1 MEFGNSVWGGAWAS
15 PFETITP
22 GDFTAGPD
30 VGSSPPSGLGN
41 PACVH
46 SSLVTGLSIQS
57 LRETEVQPD
66 TEQSPEFES
75 LIPAIRPLLAFGGF
89 VASPILLAVE
99 PSKGRE
105 REDKCRLSSSLS
117 SRPGVLK
124 TRSHRRLRVKT
135 DTCVAQVRNWSPEMG
150 GDLPKVSQFVTSR
163 G

>member
-1 MEFGNSVWGGAWAS
+1 MEFGNSVWDGAWAS

-22 GDFTAGPD
+22 GDFRAGPD

-46 SSLVTGLSIQS
+46 SHLVTGLSIQS

-89 VASPILLAVE
+89 VASPILAVE

-105 REDKCRLSSSLS
+105 REDKRRLSSSLS

-124 TRSHRRLRVKT
+124 TRSQRRLRVKT
-135 DTCVAQVRNWSPEMG
+135 DTCIAQMRNWSPEMG

>member
-1 MEFGNSVWGGAWAS
+1 MEFGNSVRGGAWAS
-15 PFETITP
+15 PFETIIP
-22 GDFTAGPD
+22 GDFRAGPD

-46 SSLVTGLSIQS
+46 SYLVNTGLSVQS

-124 TRSHRRLRVKT
+124 THSHRRLRVKT
-135 DTCVAQVRNWSPEMG
+135 DTCIAQMRIWSRDG
-150 GDLPKVSQFVTSR
+150 R
-163 G
+163 